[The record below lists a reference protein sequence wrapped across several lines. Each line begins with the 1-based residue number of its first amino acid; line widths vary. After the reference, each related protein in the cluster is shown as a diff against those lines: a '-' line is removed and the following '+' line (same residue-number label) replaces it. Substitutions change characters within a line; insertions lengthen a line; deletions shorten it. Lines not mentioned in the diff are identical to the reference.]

1 LKIVRDTNGDINTWK
16 LAGAIPSALKA
27 WKMTKEQVL
36 GKTTNEIVGL
46 DATMQFPPLIK
57 GLFKTGQAKKR
68 VNYFEPTN
76 QYLSMS
82 SVPFGEYFITTGD
95 VLMLKKKQ
103 RLRL

>member
-1 LKIVRDTNGDINTWK
+1 
-16 LAGAIPSALKA
+16 
-27 WKMTKEQVL
+27 MTKEQVL

-103 RLRL
+103 RMRMLKHKM